1 MTGLDCLREE
11 LLAKGFNTQQ
21 VNSKIFLGTLEVV
34 ANSQGKYTDLD
45 RLEKDIKE
53 LKSEAEDLNAAVRN
67 LTDLRNTLKTQL
79 SEKIEMEYRPI
90 QEYIDSFFEALEE
103 CETPEGRDALKVAQV
118 FVNSCS
124 VNTKYDNTAYIIAL
138 GSILSKGG
146 YYPMEELSK
155 VNPTIRKYY
164 LGTTYDRRTSRYKY
178 AIVKDNDLYDE

>member
-11 LLAKGFNTQQ
+11 LLAKGFNKQQ
-21 VNSKIFLGTLEVV
+21 VNSKILLGTLEVV

-45 RLEKDIKE
+45 RLEKDIEE
-53 LKSEAEDLNAAVRN
+53 LKSEAEELKEAVRN
-67 LTDLRNTLKTQL
+67 LTYFRDTLKTQI
-79 SEKIEMEYRPI
+79 SEKIEMEYGPI
-90 QEYIDSFFEALEE
+90 QEYIDSFFEALKE
-103 CETPEGRDALKVAQV
+103 CETPEGRDALKAAQV

-164 LGTTYDRRTSRYKY
+164 LGTTYDSRTRKAQY
-178 AIVKDNDLYDE
+178 AIVKDNDFYDE

>member
-11 LLAKGFNTQQ
+11 LLAKGFNKQQ
-21 VNSKIFLGTLEVV
+21 VNSRIFLGTLEVV

-53 LKSEAEDLNAAVRN
+53 LKSEVEDLNEAVRN

-90 QEYIDSFFEALEE
+90 QEYIDSFFEALKE
-103 CETPEGRDALKVAQV
+103 CETPEGRDALKAAQV

-155 VNPTIRKYY
+155 VNPIIRKYH

>member
-11 LLAKGFNTQQ
+11 LLAKGFNKQQ

-45 RLEKDIKE
+45 RLEEDIKK

-67 LTDLRNTLKTQL
+67 LTYFRDTLKKQI
-79 SEKIEMEYRPI
+79 SEKIEMEYGPI
-90 QEYIDSFFEALEE
+90 QEYIDSFFEALKE
-103 CETPEGRDALKVAQV
+103 CETPEGRDALKAAQV

-164 LGTTYDRRTSRYKY
+164 LGTTYDSRTARHKY
-178 AIVKDNDLYDE
+178 SLVKERYDE